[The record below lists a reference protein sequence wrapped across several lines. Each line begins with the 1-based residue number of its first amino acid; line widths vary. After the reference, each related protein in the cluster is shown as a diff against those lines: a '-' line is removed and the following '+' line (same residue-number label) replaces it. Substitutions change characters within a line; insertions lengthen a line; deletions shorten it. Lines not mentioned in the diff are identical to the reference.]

1 MPDDLDNTAG
11 SAADVL
17 RSLERALAVA
27 ERRRR
32 LRLGLALV
40 GAALLVVLVVL
51 IVMLLAGGLERWTHV
66 ARS

>member
-1 MPDDLDNTAG
+1 MPNDRANTAG

-17 RSLERALAVA
+17 QSLERALAVA

-40 GAALLVVLVVL
+40 GGALLMALVVLVV
-51 IVMLLAGGLERWTHV
+51 ILLTGGLERRTHV